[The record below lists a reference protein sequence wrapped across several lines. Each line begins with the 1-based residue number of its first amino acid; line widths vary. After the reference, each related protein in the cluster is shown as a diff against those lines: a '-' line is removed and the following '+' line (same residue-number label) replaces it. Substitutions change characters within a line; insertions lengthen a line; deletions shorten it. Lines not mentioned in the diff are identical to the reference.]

1 MIGQTNLLMF
11 DYLEIWNPKPNKNSF
26 NNCNLGSKDVT
37 ISNMELINDYF
48 SLSNQYVAK

>member
-1 MIGQTNLLMF
+1 MF
-11 DYLEIWNPKPNKNSF
+11 DYLEIWNPKQNKNSF
-26 NNCNLGSKDVT
+26 NNCNLGSKDVTT